1 MTQRLENELDGLEA
15 DILQEDAPSILDQ
28 NAGFKEE
35 ALALAKIKA
44 GRKKLV
50 TENVP
55 LSRKKDT
62 LAPAR
67 PQQVWNHS
75 FLLAHLY

>member
-1 MTQRLENELDGLEA
+1 MTQRLENELDGLEV
-15 DILQEDAPSILDQ
+15 DIPQEDVPSILDQ
-28 NAGFKEE
+28 NASFKEE
-35 ALALAKIKA
+35 ALALAKVKA

-55 LSRKKDT
+55 PSRKKDT

-67 PQQVWNHS
+67 PQQV
-75 FLLAHLY
+75 